1 MRTPRAFVRRTGA
14 LLAVGSAALHGAALG
29 PGVTPWLAA
38 LTVVML
44 VGCLYCAYELLTR
57 DTVRAW
63 VLVAVMNLAMVAV
76 HLPMTGAHHHG
87 AQPGVPAAVP
97 TAMELATVVAI
108 AEILLAAA
116 VLFVRTRALAPDV
129 ITPCQSGRHDTGGN
143 TGRPVGRDVD
153 RLPESR

>member
-1 MRTPRAFVRRTGA
+1 MRTSSAIVRHAGA

-38 LTVVML
+38 LTVLML

-76 HLPMTGAHHHG
+76 HLPMTGTHHHG
-87 AQPGVPAAVP
+87 ARPGVSAAVP
-97 TAMELATVVAI
+97 TAMELATVVALI
-108 AEILLAAA
+108 EILLAAA

-129 ITPCQSGRHDTGGN
+129 VAPCQSGRHDAGGN
-143 TGRPVGRDVD
+143 TGRPVGCDVD